1 MSELDFEQENKELK
15 ASLDRLVD
23 RILAED
29 AAHAAVLD
37 INRTLTDRLIE
48 TIRKQA
54 NEIQK
59 RDATILYLK
68 AQLEPQHPCALETDE
83 PAEDKP
89 IWEGEG

>member
-1 MSELDFEQENKELK
+1 MPELDFEQENRELK

-29 AAHAAVLD
+29 AAHTAALD
-37 INRTLTDRLIE
+37 LNRILTDRLIE

-68 AQLEPQHPCALETDE
+68 AQLDHPCALETDE
-83 PAEDKP
+83 PGEDKP
-89 IWEGEG
+89 IWEGEK